1 MLVSVIIPVY
11 NSEKTIARAIESVK
25 ISVER
30 VTTDYE
36 IICINDGSNDNS
48 LKILEELAKT
58 NNHVR
63 ILDQKNTG
71 AAAARN
77 NGLDNA
83 KGDFIAFNDSDD
95 EWIDIHFETL
105 LNLFD
110 MYPEFCCISGN
121 HDIEKSR
128 LPKLKNVEQ
137 ELYEITLNDEV
148 LKNYFSPQATMI
160 RRIIVDDGIRF
171 KNGMRYAEEGY
182 FFYTVAK
189 SYRCAFINYMI
200 TKSIIGKAKFGDGG
214 LSGNLKEMEKGEI
227 RNLKY
232 AHKELGI
239 GTFHFLFLIVFSL
252 IKYIRRV
259 LIVAIR
265 GKRG

>member
-128 LPKLKNVEQ
+128 LPKLKNNIPALFPLVVI
-137 ELYEITLNDEV
+137 LVVFLN
-148 LKNYFSPQATMI
+148 FISP
-160 RRIIVDDGIRF
+160 
-171 KNGMRYAEEGY
+171 
-182 FFYTVAK
+182 
-189 SYRCAFINYMI
+189 
-200 TKSIIGKAKFGDGG
+200 
-214 LSGNLKEMEKGEI
+214 
-227 RNLKY
+227 
-232 AHKELGI
+232 
-239 GTFHFLFLIVFSL
+239 
-252 IKYIRRV
+252 
-259 LIVAIR
+259 
-265 GKRG
+265 